1 MYNGTKGG
9 MTVKI
14 KSIFKRYELK
24 YLISRNM
31 AEKLLA
37 VVKEHASPDEYGETV
52 INNIYY
58 DTDTNRL
65 IRNSIEKPTVYKEK
79 LRLRCYGTPADDSPA
94 FIELKKKY
102 DSVVYKRRLKLTYRE
117 AVEALKTGDLPDN
130 QIGREIEYFLR
141 FYETLSP
148 KMIITYSRQA
158 FFDGEFRITFDTD
171 IKYRRTDLDLR
182 LGSYG
187 ESVTDMVVMELKSE
201 RAIPF
206 WMLEQLRKYKI
217 YKTAFSK
224 YGTAY
229 KKMIFNCIKEDD
241 NHDRELIQRLV

>member
-1 MYNGTKGG
+1 M
-9 MTVKI
+9 KI

-24 YLISRNM
+24 YLIPKEL

-37 VVKEHASPDEYGETV
+37 VVKENASPDCYGETV

-58 DTDTNRL
+58 DTDTYRL

-79 LRLRCYGTPADDSPA
+79 LRLRCYGTPTDDSPA

-102 DSVVYKRRLKLTYRE
+102 DSVVYKRRLKLPYGE
-117 AVEALKTGDLPDN
+117 AVEALQKGKLPDT
-130 QIGREIEYFLR
+130 QIGREIEYFLN
-141 FYETLSP
+141 FYEKVSP
-148 KMIITYSRQA
+148 KMVITYSRLA
-158 FFDGEFRITFDTD
+158 FFDGEFRITFDYD
-171 IKYRRTDLDLR
+171 IKYRKTDLDLR

-229 KKMIFNCIKEDD
+229 KIQECFNNISLTGFECFD
-241 NHDRELIQRLV
+241 

>member
-1 MYNGTKGG
+1 M
-9 MTVKI
+9 KI

-24 YLISRNM
+24 YVISKEL
-31 AEKLLA
+31 AEKLLE
-37 VVKEHASPDEYGETV
+37 VVKKNAVPDEYGQTV

-58 DTDTNRL
+58 DTDTFRL

-79 LRLRCYGTPADDSPA
+79 LRLRCYGTPTDDSPA

-102 DSVVYKRRLKLTYRE
+102 DSVVYKRRLKLPYKE
-117 AVEALKTGDLPDN
+117 AVEALEKRKLPDT
-130 QIGREIEYFLR
+130 QIGREIAYFLD
-141 FYETLSP
+141 FYGNVSP
-148 KMIITYSRQA
+148 KMAITYSRQA

-171 IKYRRTDLDLR
+171 IKHRISDLDLR

-187 ESVTDMVVMELKSE
+187 DSVTDMVVLELKSE

-206 WMLEQLRKYKI
+206 WMLEQLRRYKI

-229 KKMIFNCIKEDD
+229 ILTKSEREIHLPKPDLSLNYLIKGEM
-241 NHDRELIQRLV
+241 

>member
-1 MYNGTKGG
+1 M
-9 MTVKI
+9 KI
-14 KSIFKRYELK
+14 KSIIKRYELK
-24 YLISRNM
+24 YLIPKEL

-37 VVKEHASPDEYGETV
+37 VVKENASPDCYGETV

-58 DTDTNRL
+58 DTDTYRL

-79 LRLRCYGTPADDSPA
+79 LRLRCYGTPTDDSPA

-102 DSVVYKRRLKLTYRE
+102 DSVVYKRRLKLPYGE
-117 AVEALKTGDLPDN
+117 AVEALQKGKLPDT
-130 QIGREIEYFLR
+130 QIGREIEYFLN
-141 FYETLSP
+141 FYEKVSP
-148 KMIITYSRQA
+148 KMVITYSRLA
-158 FFDGEFRITFDTD
+158 FFDGEFRITFDYD
-171 IKYRRTDLDLR
+171 IKYRKTDLDLR

-229 KKMIFNCIKEDD
+229 SKSF
-241 NHDRELIQRLV
+241 